1 MKMLIAVGLFGVM
14 TVVFAYSRWFPLS
27 LFALATLGGADMV
40 SVYTRQ
46 SLVQIATPDRMRGRV
61 SAVST
66 LFIGASNELGE
77 FESGVT
83 ARFLGPVT
91 AVAVGGIG
99 SVLVTGL
106 WAWRFPALRKADR
119 FG

>member
-1 MKMLIAVGLFGVM
+1 VL
-14 TVVFAYSRWFPLS
+14 
-27 LFALATLGGADMV
+27 ALATLGGADMV

-46 SLVQIATPDRMRGRV
+46 SLIQLATPDRMRGRV

-83 ARFLGPVT
+83 ARFLGPVM
-91 AVAVGGIG
+91 AVAAGGVG
-99 SVLVTGL
+99 SLLVTGL
-106 WAWRFPALRKADR
+106 WAWRFPALRNADR
-119 FG
+119 LH